1 MTTYW
6 TRARWMSLGVHGGI
20 VTIPFTISAVSA
32 FLFWQR
38 LFNSALLAGVMV
50 SVVDI
55 LALLGLVL
63 FIAGIASP
71 FQALRHLL
79 PFVSILPLG
88 LELYALLAHN
98 GGPIA
103 VAVSVAVTAILVTIA
118 WQCFRTIES
127 LFVDPVTAAREQAH
141 AQLRGLLVAQ
151 AQLTQIRDVSEAF
164 AREWTR
170 PALTMPDVSDAPP
183 PALTTT
189 DTGVGSVSVSDRRGA
204 GMSLTTARVSAL
216 AQAHGVS
223 TRTIW
228 RKVRAGELTLDEET
242 T

>member
-6 TRARWMSLGVHGGI
+6 TRARWVSLGVHAGI

-55 LALLGLVL
+55 LALLGLIL
-63 FIAGIASP
+63 FIAGITSP

-88 LELYALLAHN
+88 LELYTLLAHN
-98 GGPIA
+98 GM
-103 VAVSVAVTAILVTIA
+103 AVSVVVSVVVTAILVTIA
-118 WQCFRTIES
+118 WQCFRTIEA
-127 LFVDPVTAAREQAH
+127 LFIDPVAAAREQAH

-151 AQLTQIRDVSEAF
+151 AQLTQIRDVSESF
-164 AREWTR
+164 AREWAR
-170 PALTMPDVSDAPP
+170 PALVSAPTDTALTPPDTAPP
-183 PALTTT
+183 VVSAN
-189 DTGVGSVSVSDRRGA
+189 DTATPRR
-204 GMSLTTARVSAL
+204 SLTMARVAAM
-216 AQAHGVS
+216 AQARGVS
-223 TRTIW
+223 ERTIW
-228 RKVRAGELTLDEET
+228 RKVRAGELTIDESEAS
-242 T
+242 

>member
-6 TRARWMSLGVHGGI
+6 TRARWVSLGVHAGI

-55 LALLGLVL
+55 LALLGLIL
-63 FIAGIASP
+63 FIAGITSP

-88 LELYALLAHN
+88 LELYTLLAHN
-98 GGPIA
+98 GEPIA

-118 WQCFRTIES
+118 WQCFRTIEA
-127 LFVDPVTAAREQAH
+127 LFIDPVAAAREQAH

-170 PALTMPDVSDAPP
+170 PALVSAPTDTAP
-183 PALTTT
+183 TQHDIAPSAVSLTDTIVPRKALTTAQ
-189 DTGVGSVSVSDRRGA
+189 VA
-204 GMSLTTARVSAL
+204 AL
-216 AQAHGVS
+216 AQARGVS
-223 TRTIW
+223 ERTIW
-228 RKVRAGELTLDEET
+228 RKVRAGELTLNDNESEAS
-242 T
+242 

>member
-6 TRARWMSLGVHGGI
+6 TRARWVSLGVHAGI

-55 LALLGLVL
+55 LALLGLIL
-63 FIAGIASP
+63 FIAGITSP

-88 LELYALLAHN
+88 LELYTLLAHN
-98 GGPIA
+98 GM
-103 VAVSVAVTAILVTIA
+103 AVSVVVSVVVTAILVTIA
-118 WQCFRTIES
+118 WQCFRTIEA
-127 LFVDPVTAAREQAH
+127 LFIDPVAAAREQAH
-141 AQLRGLLVAQ
+141 AQLRGLLVAH
-151 AQLTQIRDVSEAF
+151 AQLAQVRDVAETF

-170 PALTMPDVSDAPP
+170 PAIVSTGDTKTLTATDTTPP
-183 PALTTT
+183 P
-189 DTGVGSVSVSDRRGA
+189 VSVADTAMPR
-204 GMSLTTARVSAL
+204 MSLTTARVAAM
-216 AQAHGVS
+216 AQARGVS
-223 TRTIW
+223 ERTIW
-228 RKVRAGELTLDEET
+228 RKVRAGELTIDESEAS
-242 T
+242 

>member
-1 MTTYW
+1 MTYW
-6 TRARWMSLGVHGGI
+6 TRARWASLGIHAGI

-88 LELYALLAHN
+88 LELHALLAHN
-98 GGPIA
+98 GAPIA
-103 VAVSVAVTAILVTIA
+103 IAVSVAVTAILVTIA
-118 WQCFRTIES
+118 WQCFRTIEA
-127 LFVDPVTAAREQAH
+127 LFIDPIAAAREQAH
-141 AQLRGLLVAQ
+141 TQLRGLLVAQ

-164 AREWTR
+164 AREWAR
-170 PALTMPDVSDAPP
+170 PTLVSASDTTPLTP
-183 PALTTT
+183 T
-189 DTGVGSVSVSDRRGA
+189 DTEPKPVSASDTRGT

-216 AQAHGVS
+216 AQERGVS

-228 RKVRAGELTLDEET
+228 RKVRAGELTLDEEAS
-242 T
+242 